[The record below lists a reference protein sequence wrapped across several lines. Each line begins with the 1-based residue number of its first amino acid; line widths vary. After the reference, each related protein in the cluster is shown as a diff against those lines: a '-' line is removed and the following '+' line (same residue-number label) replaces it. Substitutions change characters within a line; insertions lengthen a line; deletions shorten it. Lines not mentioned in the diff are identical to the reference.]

1 MQFDIINGNESL
13 SNNALLGG
21 NRLAANHQSQ
31 AHHEAALNRF
41 TKGKIY
47 PSTPAGLLKRQ
58 IDIAKGKAYEK
69 SLPQYWDDKYPR
81 RPITQS
87 SSWIQG
93 LNYNPD
99 SKVGT
104 IKIGNK
110 YYPKHMTDYD
120 STQFVNAPSIGK
132 LVHQK
137 YMS

>member
-1 MQFDIINGNESL
+1 MQFDIINGS
-13 SNNALLGG
+13 SSYSDNALKSG
-21 NRLAANHQSQ
+21 NRLAANHQSP
-31 AHHEAALNRF
+31 AHHAEALNKF

-47 PSTPAGLLKRQ
+47 TGPAGLLKRQ
-58 IDIAKGKAYEK
+58 IDIMKGKAYEK

-87 SSWIQG
+87 SSWIQS
-93 LNYNPD
+93 LNYNPN

-120 STQFVNAPSIGK
+120 AAQFVNAPSIGK

-137 YMS
+137 YLH

>member
-1 MQFDIINGNESL
+1 MQFNIINGNESL

-21 NRLAANHQSQ
+21 NRLAANHQSP
-31 AHHEAALNRF
+31 AHHEAALNKYMGTAKFDR
-41 TKGKIY
+41 
-47 PSTPAGLLKRQ
+47 TPMGLLKRQ
-58 IDIAKGKAYEK
+58 IAIMKGKAYEK

-93 LNYNPD
+93 LNYNPK

-120 STQFVNAPSIGK
+120 SAQFVNAPSIGK
-132 LVHQK
+132 LVHQR
-137 YMS
+137 YM

>member
-1 MQFDIINGNESL
+1 MQFDITHGDGFG
-13 SNNALLGG
+13 NNALLGG
-21 NRLAANHQSQ
+21 DRLAANHQSQ
-31 AHHEAALNRF
+31 AHHDAALNRY

-47 PSTPAGLLKRQ
+47 PRTPVGLLKRQ
-58 IDIAKGKAYEK
+58 IDVMKGKAYEK

-81 RPITQS
+81 RPINQS

-93 LNYNPD
+93 LNYNPT
-99 SKVGT
+99 SKIGT

-120 STQFVNAPSIGK
+120 AAQFVNAPSIGK

-137 YMS
+137 YLH